1 MIPPTQK
8 TSLAQVVQPLEAQNK
23 AKLERVA
30 DKVVLPKTDSDAMF
44 KALMDFSLE
53 EDMKKIDESM
63 LNLKRTEAIIKILRT
78 QPRGSRQPTSA
89 LKSTSVGLARNTSQS
104 KESLN
109 FKTVR
114 ENVIVPIVKVRDQTP
129 SVKHSARVRFM
140 IDDALPHRSATN
152 FSKHTDDKTKEN
164 ND

>member
-1 MIPPTQK
+1 M
-8 TSLAQVVQPLEAQNK
+8 
-23 AKLERVA
+23 
-30 DKVVLPKTDSDAMF
+30 
-44 KALMDFSLE
+44 
-53 EDMKKIDESM
+53 
-63 LNLKRTEAIIKILRT
+63 
-78 QPRGSRQPTSA
+78 
-89 LKSTSVGLARNTSQS
+89 KSTSVGLARNTSQS

-152 FSKHTDDKTKEN
+152 FSKHTDNKTNEN